1 MGRIHDALKK
11 AEEERK
17 KRRQG
22 ESQATPATSPR
33 APSEPAQQDR
43 VEVSRRPARTQIETA
58 AIELPEPER
67 RKAGRGIAAG
77 LDRARQSLVQSSGG
91 RRFGELLLTLHAP
104 ADQRSEQIRAI
115 RTNILSLK
123 KVPRIL
129 ALTSAVGDEGAGMT
143 ASNLAVCFGEDSSQ
157 KILLVDGDL
166 RGSRLRGFFDV
177 PSDAPGFTEV
187 LEGSLDPDE
196 AVIESGLPNIF
207 LVAAGREVENPGGL
221 LSSHSLTGM
230 FEAWKKRF
238 DRIVVVLPPVNEAND
253 AAIIGREID
262 GILMVVKLGA
272 TPRRESEHAIEALSA
287 SGVHVIGCVVTNA
300 GRVREHPGRR
310 S

>member
-1 MGRIHDALKK
+1 MGRMHDALKK

-22 ESQATPATSPR
+22 EAQGSPTTSPM
-33 APSEPAQQDR
+33 PVSEPAPKAR
-43 VEVSRRPARTQIETA
+43 VEMPRRPSRPSVETA
-58 AIELPEPER
+58 PIELPEPES
-67 RKAGRGIAAG
+67 RKSSRGIAAG
-77 LDRARQSLVQSSGG
+77 LERARQSLVEADGG
-91 RRFGELLLTLHAP
+91 RRFGELLLTLHSP

-123 KVPRIL
+123 KVPQVL
-129 ALTSAVGDEGAGMT
+129 ALTSAVADEGAGMA
-143 ASNLAVCFGEDSSQ
+143 ASNLAVCFGEDMSQ
-157 KILLVDGDL
+157 KVLLVDGDL

-177 PSDAPGFTEV
+177 ASDAPGFTEV
-187 LEGSLDPDE
+187 LEGSLDPDK
-196 AVIESGLPNIF
+196 AVIDSGLPNLF

-221 LSSHSLTGM
+221 LSSHSLGGM
-230 FEAWKKRF
+230 FDSWRKRF

-272 TPRRESEHAIEALSA
+272 TPRRESEHAIEALSS
-287 SGVHVIGCVVTNA
+287 SGVNVIGCVVTNA